1 MADEDSEEVVDD
13 GAGIMYVRKSI
24 YDKLKSAKEV
34 KKEEAEE
41 LVMIDGIPDEEIMVP
56 VDMKAVDESFE
67 DVEQMIEKLGPKGTI
82 EAFVKARELFEKNED
97 GEPEE
102 ERPKEMTAKEWREV
116 LEEDELD
123 EDGEDEFGLMEGEEE
138 EFLDMEGGEEELDDD
153 EEEAEEPPAKK
164 AKTG

>member
-1 MADEDSEEVVDD
+1 
-13 GAGIMYVRKSI
+13 
-24 YDKLKSAKEV
+24 
-34 KKEEAEE
+34 
-41 LVMIDGIPDEEIMVP
+41 MVP
-56 VDMKAVDESFE
+56 VDMKAVDEAFE
-67 DVEQMIEKLGPKGTI
+67 DVEAMIEKLGPKGTI

-116 LEEDELD
+116 LEEDDLD
-123 EDGEDEFGLMEGEEE
+123 GLGEDGEDEFADMEAGEEE
-138 EFLDMEGGEEELDDD
+138 IDDD